1 MTRPCALA
9 LGAAVSNR
17 SPAIST
23 TSTSSSRA
31 VRTMLPSAAACSS
44 WRSRPLSTLPT
55 CQSLVCKIFIGIR
68 VLLER
73 RRVVRGTGD
82 GRERV
87 GRAGRAGVVT
97 GPFALL
103 AGPGRPGGEREVHR
117 QRHRDVGLGDEHGA
131 GLGQRGALPLRGRQ
145 VPVLGPFGFGGV
157 EPAGDADRAVG
168 HDAPLYLAGRLLG

>member
-55 CQSLVCKIFIGIR
+55 CQSLVCRIFIGISA
-68 VLLER
+68 VLR
-73 RRVVRGTGD
+73 TNGRRVIRGAAMAANGS
-82 GRERV
+82 
-87 GRAGRAGVVT
+87 AGRAGLVS
-97 GPFALL
+97 
-103 AGPGRPGGEREVHR
+103 
-117 QRHRDVGLGDEHGA
+117 
-131 GLGQRGALPLRGRQ
+131 
-145 VPVLGPFGFGGV
+145 
-157 EPAGDADRAVG
+157 
-168 HDAPLYLAGRLLG
+168 